1 MTTTAQETATTRR
14 LSMLEQ
20 NPNVYKALIALQL
33 ASSEGLEPELI
44 ELIKIRASQL
54 NGCAYCLRMHVADG
68 LAMGIDPMVIGLIPV
83 WHEAFNHFDER
94 QRSALELTEYVTRIG
109 EEGVPDDA
117 FERAR
122 AVFDEVELGQVVASI
137 VMINAWNRV
146 AITSKYPYEADERK

>member
-20 NPNVYKALIALQL
+20 NPNVYKALVALQR

-54 NGCAYCLRMHVADG
+54 NGCAYCLRMHVADA
-68 LAMGIDPMVIGLIPV
+68 LAMGMDPMVIGLIPV
-83 WHEAFNHFDER
+83 WHEAVNHFDER

-109 EEGVPDDA
+109 EAGVPDDA

>member
-14 LSMLEQ
+14 LWMPAR
-20 NPNVYKALIALQL
+20 NPNVYKALVALQR
-33 ASSEGLEPELI
+33 ASSEGLDPELI

-54 NGCAYCLRMHVADG
+54 NGCAYCLRMHVADA

-146 AITSKYPYEADERK
+146 AIASKYPYELDERK